1 MCNIYKY
8 VQRILLFSFLL
19 IGNRAISQ
27 NFFASVFAGSSN
39 YSGELQEKR
48 FSFSQSNLAFGIG
61 LLFEA
66 NEKLLIRGDF
76 TYGRISASDEFS
88 SKNKNRNLSFYS
100 YVYEY
105 SLGAEYVLLD
115 LYRYRVSPYLM
126 TGIALYDFNPFT
138 KDKDGNKIMLSE
150 LSTEGQGFFDGRK
163 EYKLRQ
169 YSIPIGGGI
178 QWAINDNKRIGIV
191 LGFRKTFTDYLDDV
205 STTYVDE
212 LVLAANRGQKA
223 ANIAYRGDEV
233 PGGSSTYPAGGTQR
247 GNPKTKDWYYF
258 TGITFRIR
266 LTPKKRE
273 IEFRFDT
280 KKSRKSR
287 LGCPKLY

>member
-8 VQRILLFSFLL
+8 VQRLILFSSLF
-19 IGNRAISQ
+19 IGKQAMSQ

-48 FSFSQSNLAFGIG
+48 FSFSQSNLAFGVG

-88 SKNKNRNLSFYS
+88 SKNKVRNLSFYS

-126 TGIALYDFNPFT
+126 TGIALFDFNPFT

-163 EYKLRQ
+163 DYKLRQ

-212 LVLAANRGQKA
+212 LVLAANRGQKS

-233 PGGSSTYPAGGTQR
+233 PGGSATYPAGGTPR
-247 GNPKTKDWYYF
+247 GNPKSKDWYYF

-273 IEFRFDT
+273 IEYRFDT

>member
-8 VQRILLFSFLL
+8 VQRLILFSSLF
-19 IGNRAISQ
+19 IGKQAISQ

-48 FSFSQSNLAFGIG
+48 FSFSQSNLALGVG

-88 SKNKNRNLSFYS
+88 SKNKVRNLSFYS

-126 TGIALYDFNPFT
+126 TGIALFDFNPFT

-163 EYKLRQ
+163 DYKLRQ

-212 LVLAANRGQKA
+212 LVLAANRGQKS

-233 PGGSSTYPAGGTQR
+233 PGGSTAYPAGGTPR
-247 GNPKTKDWYYF
+247 GNPKSKDWYYF

-266 LTPKKRE
+266 LVPKKRE

>member
-1 MCNIYKY
+1 M
-8 VQRILLFSFLL
+8 
-19 IGNRAISQ
+19 
-27 NFFASVFAGSSN
+27 
-39 YSGELQEKR
+39 
-48 FSFSQSNLAFGIG
+48 
-61 LLFEA
+61 
-66 NEKLLIRGDF
+66 
-76 TYGRISASDEFS
+76 
-88 SKNKNRNLSFYS
+88 
-100 YVYEY
+100 YEY

-163 EYKLRQ
+163 DYKLRQ

>member
-1 MCNIYKY
+1 MCSIYKHAK
-8 VQRILLFSFLL
+8 ILLLSFSML
-19 IGNRAISQ
+19 IGIESRSQ

-39 YSGELQEKR
+39 YSGELQEKP
-48 FSFSQSNLAFGIG
+48 FTFNQSNLAFGVG

-66 NEKLLIRGDF
+66 NAKLLIRGDF

-88 SKNKNRNLSFYS
+88 SKNKIRNLSFFS
-100 YVYEY
+100 YLYEY

-126 TGIALYDFNPFT
+126 TGISLYDFNPFT
-138 KDKDGNKIMLSE
+138 KDSKGNKIMLAE

-163 EYKLRQ
+163 DYKLRQ
-169 YSIPIGGGI
+169 FSIPFGGGF
-178 QWAINDNKRIGIV
+178 QWAINDNKRIGFV

-212 LVLAANRGQKA
+212 LVLAANRGQKSA
-223 ANIAYRGDEV
+223 DIAYRSDEL
-233 PGGSSTYPAGGTQR
+233 PGGGPYPAGGTPR
-247 GNPKTKDWYYF
+247 GNPKSKDWYYF
-258 TGITFRIR
+258 TGLTFRMR

-273 IEFRFDT
+273 IEFRYDT

-287 LGCPKLY
+287 MECPKIY

>member
-1 MCNIYKY
+1 M
-8 VQRILLFSFLL
+8 
-19 IGNRAISQ
+19 SQ

-48 FSFSQSNLAFGIG
+48 FSFSQSNLALGVG

-88 SKNKNRNLSFYS
+88 SKNKVRNLSFYS

-126 TGIALYDFNPFT
+126 TGIALFDFNPFT

-163 EYKLRQ
+163 DYKLRQ

-178 QWAINDNKRIGIV
+178 QWSINDNKRIGIV
-191 LGFRKTFTDYLDDV
+191 SGFRKTFTDYLDDV

-212 LVLAANRGQKA
+212 LVLAANRGQKS

-233 PGGSSTYPAGGTQR
+233 PGGSATYPAGGTPR
-247 GNPKTKDWYYF
+247 GNPKSKDWYYF

-273 IEFRFDT
+273 IEYRFDT

>member
-8 VQRILLFSFLL
+8 VQRLILFSSLF
-19 IGNRAISQ
+19 IGKQAMSQ

-48 FSFSQSNLAFGIG
+48 FSFSQSNLALGVG

-88 SKNKNRNLSFYS
+88 SKNKVRNLSFYS

-126 TGIALYDFNPFT
+126 TGIALFDFNPFT

-163 EYKLRQ
+163 DYKLRQ

-212 LVLAANRGQKA
+212 LVLAANRGQKS

-233 PGGSSTYPAGGTQR
+233 PGGSTAYPAGGTPR
-247 GNPKTKDWYYF
+247 GNPKSKDWYYF

-266 LTPKKRE
+266 LVPKKRE

>member
-8 VQRILLFSFLL
+8 VQRLILFSSLF
-19 IGNRAISQ
+19 IGKQAMSQ

-48 FSFSQSNLAFGIG
+48 FSFSQSNLALGVG

-88 SKNKNRNLSFYS
+88 SKNKVRNLSFYS

-163 EYKLRQ
+163 DYKLRQ

>member
-19 IGNRAISQ
+19 IGNQAISQ

-88 SKNKNRNLSFYS
+88 SKNNNRNLSFYS

-138 KDKDGNKIMLSE
+138 KDNDGNKIMLSE

-163 EYKLRQ
+163 DYKLRQ

>member
-19 IGNRAISQ
+19 IGNQAISQ

-163 EYKLRQ
+163 DYKLRQ

>member
-1 MCNIYKY
+1 LCNIYKY

-19 IGNRAISQ
+19 IGNQAISQ

-138 KDKDGNKIMLSE
+138 KDNDGNKIMLSE

>member
-19 IGNRAISQ
+19 IGNQAISQ
-27 NFFASVFAGSSN
+27 NFFASVFAGTSN

-163 EYKLRQ
+163 DYKLRQ

-233 PGGSSTYPAGGTQR
+233 PGGSCCLIWPVAL
-247 GNPKTKDWYYF
+247 F
-258 TGITFRIR
+258 FH
-266 LTPKKRE
+266 
-273 IEFRFDT
+273 
-280 KKSRKSR
+280 
-287 LGCPKLY
+287 

>member
-19 IGNRAISQ
+19 IGNQAISQ

-266 LTPKKRE
+266 LTHKKRRNR
-273 IEFRFDT
+273 IQV
-280 KKSRKSR
+280 
-287 LGCPKLY
+287 